1 MRDPGAGRTA
11 SMMGSTISSADI
23 LCRRS
28 KADGR
33 AGSPTELEKTR
44 ARDDMRR
51 ARFVDQL
58 DTTAPSVVGRSGPRL
73 TFSLSF
79 TPRISFLVLWTSSL
93 RFLYCRIK
101 FVDLAEIHGCRS
113 VLAILLVG
121 RGPGRRSWEVSQT
134 LALVGAW
141 FVGHSP

>member
-1 MRDPGAGRTA
+1 M
-11 SMMGSTISSADI
+11 STVEG
-23 LCRRS
+23 RRS
-28 KADGR
+28 RGFADRVGED
-33 AGSPTELEKTR
+33 AC